1 MSTGERILIKGNE
14 AVAFGAV
21 DAGCRCYF
29 GYPITPQ
36 NEIPENLSALLPER
50 GGQFVQA
57 ESEVAAVNML
67 LGAGACGVPA
77 MTSSSGCGL
86 SLMQEG
92 ISYMAGSHIPGV
104 LVNMQRGGPGLGDIG
119 PSQGDYFQAVKG
131 GGHGDHRNL
140 VLAPSSAQECYD
152 CMFRA
157 FALAFKYANPVMV
170 LGDAIVGQIKEPVR
184 RVPPP
189 DAVPPEVLES
199 QAAPWRM
206 EGYGKRG
213 PGATPRL
220 LKSVYLAE
228 GALAERN
235 RLLAQKYAAMQAEAA
250 WEGVDI
256 DDATLIVVA
265 FGSVAR
271 SVRSAVRRL
280 RAEGVAVGLFRP
292 LTLYPFPGAALR
304 QRAAG
309 RRFLVLEQNLGQ
321 MVEDVRLSLF
331 GLPDVREESVL
342 WHGIMPGLF
351 ITADDVREPIL
362 SAYKEAR

>member
-1 MSTGERILIKGNE
+1 MSTDERILIKGNE
-14 AVAFGAV
+14 AVAFGAA

-36 NEIPENLSALLPER
+36 NEIPEALSELLPER

-67 LGAGACGVPA
+67 LGAAACGVPA
-77 MTSSSGCGL
+77 MTSSSGCGI

-140 VLAPSSAQECYD
+140 VLAPSTAQECYD
-152 CMFRA
+152 FMFRA
-157 FALAFKYANPVMV
+157 FALAFRYANPVMV

-184 RVPPP
+184 RVPPA
-189 DAVPPEVLES
+189 DAVPPEELARL
-199 QAAPWRM
+199 AAPWRM
-206 EGYGKRG
+206 EGYGRRG
-213 PGATPRL
+213 PGARPRL

-235 RLLAQKYAAMQAEAA
+235 RLLERKYAAMQAECR
-250 WEGVDI
+250 WECADT
-256 DDATLIVVA
+256 DDAELVVVA
-265 FGSVAR
+265 FGSIARIAR
-271 SVRSAVRRL
+271 STVRQL
-280 RAEGVAVGLFRP
+280 RAEGLRVGLFRP
-292 LTLYPFPGAALR
+292 VTLYPSPAEALR
-304 QRAAG
+304 ALLPG
-309 RRFLVLEQNLGQ
+309 RRFLVMEQNLGQ
-321 MVEDVRLSLF
+321 MVEDVRQALF
-331 GLPDVREESVL
+331 GLPGVTPATVL
-342 WHGIMPGLF
+342 QHGIMPGLF
-351 ITADDVREPIL
+351 ISADDMREPML
-362 SAYKEAR
+362 HALKEAR